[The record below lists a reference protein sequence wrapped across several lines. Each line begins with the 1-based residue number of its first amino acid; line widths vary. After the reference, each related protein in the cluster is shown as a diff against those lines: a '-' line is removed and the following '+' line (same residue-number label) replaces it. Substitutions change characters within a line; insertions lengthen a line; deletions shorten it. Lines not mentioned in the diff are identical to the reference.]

1 MREGRAQFKVNMS
14 LQEENERLKRRIEE
28 LERKNSIIERSRSQE
43 VVWPLPAVEQ
53 LSNAEIK
60 RFGRQLILPDVGI
73 TGQKKLRNTSMLV
86 VGAGGLGSPIC
97 LYLGGAGV
105 GRIGIVDHDEVDV
118 SNLHRQVIHNEN
130 RVGVNKAQSAAES
143 IRSINSH
150 CEVIAYD
157 TVLDSSNA
165 MDIIPN
171 YDIVLDATDN
181 VATRYLLNDAC
192 VLAGKPLVSGSA
204 LRMEGQL
211 TTYNYNGGPCY
222 RCLYPT
228 PPPPETVT
236 NCADGGV
243 LGATRDPPSLLIFS
257 GASSTMF
264 RTIKL
269 RKRKEDCAVCGENP
283 SITELIDY
291 VQFCGRG
298 ATDKDEPLTVL
309 EESDRIMVE
318 AYQQC
323 LTDKTPHMLLDVR
336 EPVQYEICQL
346 PGSYHIPLKQL
357 KKRIDDVKQEL
368 ESRNLAG
375 SDGKSAIGRGALDR
389 TKICL
394 LSNQKLNGENPM
406 PLCIVY
412 VICRL
417 GNDSQLAVK
426 ILEENGI
433 SAKDIVGGL
442 YEWANRVDKEFPM
455 Y

>member
-28 LERKNSIIERSRSQE
+28 LERQNNIFEQSRSPE

-105 GRIGIVDHDEVDV
+105 GRIGIVDHDEVDI
-118 SNLHRQVIHNEN
+118 SNLHRQVIHTEN
-130 RVGVNKAQSAAES
+130 GVGVNKAHSAAES

-157 TVLDSSNA
+157 KVLDSSNA

-243 LGATRDPPSLLIFS
+243 LGAIPGVIGCLQALQAIKICIGLADTSFLARDPPTLLIFS
-257 GASSTMF
+257 GASSTLF

-298 ATDKDEPLTVL
+298 ATDKDEPLKVL
-309 EESDRIMVE
+309 EEQDRIMVE

-375 SDGKSAIGRGALDR
+375 SD
-389 TKICL
+389 
-394 LSNQKLNGENPM
+394 
-406 PLCIVY
+406 VY

-417 GNDSQLAVK
+417 GNDSQLAVR